1 MTETIP
7 ERLQSQLNAFL
18 ADLSVTVKRA
28 QVYDGDYPSMD
39 LNVPAPSETTDR
51 WAEVVRIAR
60 HAVAT
65 YDALTCAAW
74 FDPDKPDPF
83 VLFGV
88 DETDPASRS

>member
-1 MTETIP
+1 MTDSIP
-7 ERLQSQLNAFL
+7 VRLQSQLNAFL
-18 ADLSVTVKRA
+18 ADLSVRVKRA

-39 LNVPAPSETTDR
+39 LNAPARTETTD
-51 WAEVVRIAR
+51 WWIEVVRIAR